1 MCNMYKFLLNK
12 TTLLLLFPMPSSAI
26 VTVTSEIDRL
36 QEQNNHLI
44 IALFISLLL
53 FGFITSVLTN
63 RSTKVTKLR
72 NELDQK
78 KHVENYIDILS
89 HQIGSHTTI
98 IVSAAKSLL
107 DRQLDPEKNVEYLKK
122 ILRRGRQLNTLTNRL
137 LKLAKIDQI
146 ISVEDPN
153 NFNLTILIKKT
164 ISDFSEKLLT
174 KNISIAFDETTLID
188 IKSDKILTQQAFE
201 NIFNNAIDF
210 SPIDGNIDVQLTKS
224 NSTITIKILDQ
235 GVGIPKHAQAKIFE
249 RYYSTARPSTNQ
261 KGNGL
266 GLQFVKKIMDLHG
279 GSVTIDNRKN
289 TNGVIATLQFPQ

>member
-1 MCNMYKFLLNK
+1 MNKILLNAAV
-12 TTLLLLFPMPSSAI
+12 LLLLLPAPSSAI
-26 VTVTSEIDRL
+26 ITVASEIDRL

-63 RSTKVTKLR
+63 RSTKVTKLS
-72 NELDQK
+72 NELNQK

-107 DRQLDPEKNVEYLKK
+107 DRQLDPKKNTEYLKK
-122 ILRRGRQLNTLTNRL
+122 IIRRGGELNTLTDRL
-137 LKLAKIDQI
+137 LELAKIDQI
-146 ISVEDPN
+146 TSIDNPD
-153 NFNLTILIKKT
+153 NFNLTMLINKT
-164 ISDFSEKLLT
+164 INDFSGRLLA
-174 KNISIAFDETTLID
+174 KNIFVAFDKTTPIG
-188 IKSDKILTQQAFE
+188 INSDKILTQEAFE
-201 NIFNNAIDF
+201 NIINNAIDF
-210 SPIDGNIDVQLTKS
+210 SPIDGSINIQLAKS
-224 NSTITIKILDQ
+224 NNTITVKVLDQ
-235 GVGIPKHAQAKIFE
+235 GAGIPEYAQAKIFE
-249 RYYSTARPSTNQ
+249 RYYSTARPDTNQ